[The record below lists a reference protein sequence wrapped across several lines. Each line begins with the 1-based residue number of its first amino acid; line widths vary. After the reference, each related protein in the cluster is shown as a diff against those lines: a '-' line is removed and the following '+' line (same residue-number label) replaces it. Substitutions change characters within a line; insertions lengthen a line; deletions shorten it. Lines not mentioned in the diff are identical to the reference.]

1 MTIKVSCPIQWVLF
15 WSLKYLHRNHHEKKV
30 SLYGTLTF
38 MGPQI
43 HRKYFLITNYK
54 KNNSLNVFKCC
65 FPSWICLCIAVIIES
80 FDNWVTQNSISSNSM
95 FYLQCKHSVKFTV
108 ILGDSQ
114 VILVTGF
121 GKIRHIKVSCFV
133 FDGRGVSGMCV
144 FGIFGCFRVLSRDCL
159 VHGAVP
165 FIGKW
170 RYHSLFRYAKAITPK
185 KWEKLHFPDGC

>member
-1 MTIKVSCPIQWVLF
+1 
-15 WSLKYLHRNHHEKKV
+15 
-30 SLYGTLTF
+30 
-38 MGPQI
+38 MGSQI
-43 HRKYFLITNYK
+43 HGKYFLITNHK

-144 FGIFGCFRVLSRDCL
+144 YDSFCTFRWLNRDCPL
-159 VHGAVP
+159 QWAVP
-165 FIGKW
+165 FIGNE
-170 RYHSLFRYAKAITPK
+170 RYIFKIPRLNRMSKHPQFFS
-185 KWEKLHFPDGC
+185 